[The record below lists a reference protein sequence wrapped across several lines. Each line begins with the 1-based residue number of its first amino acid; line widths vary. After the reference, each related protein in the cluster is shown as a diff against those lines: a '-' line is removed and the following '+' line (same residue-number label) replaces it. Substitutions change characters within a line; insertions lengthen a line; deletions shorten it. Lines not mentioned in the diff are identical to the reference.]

1 MADTL
6 IQDEPD
12 ETLTSHNYDG
22 IQEYDNPIPG
32 WWSWIFLGTIAFAP
46 LYIFWF
52 HSPTVPRNLHAQFEA
67 GKAANLKLQFGEIG
81 TLEPTREN
89 VLKYLHDDKWL
100 AVGQS
105 VFASNCASCHG
116 QDASGGSSAPNM
128 TDDFYIH
135 VNVIDDIP
143 KVISEGAK
151 NGAMP
156 AWGTKLHPNELLFA
170 ACYIAQLRGKN
181 LPGGKAPE
189 PNAKKIDPWPAAD
202 TAASAG
208 EKK

>member
-6 IQDEPD
+6 LQDEPD

-46 LYIFWF
+46 FYILWF

-67 GKAANLKLQFGEIG
+67 GKEANLKLQFGKLPD
-81 TLEPTREN
+81 LELNEETM
-89 VLKYLHDDKWL
+89 LQYLHDEEWL
-100 AVGQS
+100 PVGRG

-116 QDASGGSSAPNM
+116 QDASGGSSAPNL

-135 VNVIDDIP
+135 VNQMEDIP
-143 KVISEGAK
+143 KVISAGAK

-156 AWGTKLHPNELLFA
+156 AWGAKLHPKELFFV

-189 PNAKKIDPWPAAD
+189 QNAKKIDPWPAAD
-202 TAASAG
+202 AAPTAG
-208 EKK
+208 ETK